1 MKASK
6 VSADN
11 KGGKTPRR
19 QSDQGKSAV
28 GRLGN
33 ALHGR
38 RIGIGFRLFGAFGAV
53 AFLTLVATGIAWLSF
68 VNVGSVLHQVT
79 DRSVP
84 AMTEALRLAAASAS
98 LSAEAP
104 ALVAAGDDGE
114 RQVQTA
120 ELEIKVAAMAAT
132 RSEEHTSELQSL
144 MRIPYAT
151 FCMTK

>member
-1 MKASK
+1 MFFLQQKPAYEVRISDWSSDVGSSDLITNMKASK

-53 AFLTLVATGIAWLSF
+53 AFLTLVATGKIGRAH
-68 VNVGSVLHQVT
+68 V
-79 DRSVP
+79 
-84 AMTEALRLAAASAS
+84 
-98 LSAEAP
+98 
-104 ALVAAGDDGE
+104 
-114 RQVQTA
+114 
-120 ELEIKVAAMAAT
+120 
-132 RSEEHTSELQSL
+132 
-144 MRIPYAT
+144 
-151 FCMTK
+151 

>member
-53 AFLTLVATGIAWLSF
+53 AFLTLVATGIAWL
-68 VNVGSVLHQVT
+68 
-79 DRSVP
+79 
-84 AMTEALRLAAASAS
+84 
-98 LSAEAP
+98 
-104 ALVAAGDDGE
+104 
-114 RQVQTA
+114 
-120 ELEIKVAAMAAT
+120 

-144 MRIPYAT
+144 MRISYAV
-151 FCMTK
+151 FCLTKKNTPHYRKHRNQDYQQNSQ

>member
-1 MKASK
+1 MCSGPSASRTAASRRWSGAARRADDENIRIARSHVASRSEASCLGITNMKASK

-68 VNVGSVLHQVT
+68 VNVGSVLNQVT
-79 DRSVP
+79 DRS
-84 AMTEALRLAAASAS
+84 
-98 LSAEAP
+98 
-104 ALVAAGDDGE
+104 
-114 RQVQTA
+114 
-120 ELEIKVAAMAAT
+120 
-132 RSEEHTSELQSL
+132 RSEEH
-144 MRIPYAT
+144 
-151 FCMTK
+151 K

>member
-79 DRSVP
+79 ARSVP
-84 AMTEALRLAAASAS
+84 EIGRASWRAS
-98 LSAEAP
+98 
-104 ALVAAGDDGE
+104 VC
-114 RQVQTA
+114 
-120 ELEIKVAAMAAT
+120 
-132 RSEEHTSELQSL
+132 QSV
-144 MRIPYAT
+144 
-151 FCMTK
+151 